1 MKLYPIQCGNFK
13 LDGGA
18 MFGVVPKSLW
28 ERTNPA
34 DSKNLIE
41 LGTRSLLV
49 EDGKKLILIDCGLG
63 NKQDEKFFGHYS
75 LYGDESLDKNL
86 KKFGF
91 VREDITDVFLT
102 HLHFD
107 HCGGAIEWNDDKSGY
122 RPAFKNAQFWT
133 NENHWQ
139 WATEPNPREKASFL
153 KENILPMQESGQLQ
167 FLPTPKTG
175 NYGFAPDLKMDV
187 IFVDGHTEKQML
199 PVIQYQEKTIV
210 FAADLIPTAGHIPQV
225 YVMGYDTRPLLTME
239 EKGKFLKQCVENEY
253 LLFFEHDAHH
263 ELASLK
269 MFLSL
274 MMFLDTKMQSAIS
287 NQQSAI
293 NVSAESRKQKAESKI
308 IGITGGIGSG
318 KSTVSKF
325 IEELGF
331 PVYDSDFW
339 AKELVNVDEN
349 LKSRIIELLG
359 EESYDENGKYNR
371 KFVAEN
377 VFENQELLLKLN
389 QIIHPAVKIH
399 FENWVNAQNAEF
411 VFKETALL
419 FELKLN
425 ESCYQSILVTADEN
439 IRIKRVMDR
448 DGRTYREVKEI
459 IDKQMPEVDKVKLAD
474 FVIQNNTDLESL
486 KEFTHQVIDELQRMD
501 L

>member
-1 MKLYPIQCGNFK
+1 
-13 LDGGA
+13 
-18 MFGVVPKSLW
+18 
-28 ERTNPA
+28 
-34 DSKNLIE
+34 
-41 LGTRSLLV
+41 
-49 EDGKKLILIDCGLG
+49 
-63 NKQDEKFFGHYS
+63 
-75 LYGDESLDKNL
+75 
-86 KKFGF
+86 
-91 VREDITDVFLT
+91 
-102 HLHFD
+102 
-107 HCGGAIEWNDDKSGY
+107 
-122 RPAFKNAQFWT
+122 
-133 NENHWQ
+133 
-139 WATEPNPREKASFL
+139 
-153 KENILPMQESGQLQ
+153 
-167 FLPTPKTG
+167 
-175 NYGFAPDLKMDV
+175 
-187 IFVDGHTEKQML
+187 
-199 PVIQYQEKTIV
+199 
-210 FAADLIPTAGHIPQV
+210 
-225 YVMGYDTRPLLTME
+225 
-239 EKGKFLKQCVENEY
+239 
-253 LLFFEHDAHH
+253 
-263 ELASLK
+263 
-269 MFLSL
+269 

-339 AKELVNVDEN
+339 AKELVNIDEN

-371 KFVAEN
+371 KFVAEK
-377 VFENQELLLKLN
+377 VFDHQELLLQLN

-425 ESCYQSILVTADEN
+425 ESCYQSVLVTADEN

-474 FVIQNNTDLESL
+474 FVIQNNTNLDTL

>member
-1 MKLYPIQCGNFK
+1 MEAG
-13 LDGGA
+13 
-18 MFGVVPKSLW
+18 SLH
-28 ERTNPA
+28 T
-34 DSKNLIE
+34 
-41 LGTRSLLV
+41 
-49 EDGKKLILIDCGLG
+49 GK
-63 NKQDEKFFGHYS
+63 
-75 LYGDESLDKNL
+75 
-86 KKFGF
+86 
-91 VREDITDVFLT
+91 
-102 HLHFD
+102 
-107 HCGGAIEWNDDKSGY
+107 
-122 RPAFKNAQFWT
+122 
-133 NENHWQ
+133 
-139 WATEPNPREKASFL
+139 
-153 KENILPMQESGQLQ
+153 
-167 FLPTPKTG
+167 
-175 NYGFAPDLKMDV
+175 
-187 IFVDGHTEKQML
+187 
-199 PVIQYQEKTIV
+199 
-210 FAADLIPTAGHIPQV
+210 
-225 YVMGYDTRPLLTME
+225 
-239 EKGKFLKQCVENEY
+239 
-253 LLFFEHDAHH
+253 
-263 ELASLK
+263 
-269 MFLSL
+269 
-274 MMFLDTKMQSAIS
+274 
-287 NQQSAI
+287 
-293 NVSAESRKQKAESKI
+293 KI

-325 IEELGF
+325 IEALGF

-349 LKSRIIELLG
+349 LKSKIIELLG
-359 EESYDENGKYNR
+359 SESYDENGKYNR
-371 KFVAEN
+371 KFVAEK
-377 VFENQELLLKLN
+377 VFDHQELLLKLN

>member
-1 MKLYPIQCGNFK
+1 
-13 LDGGA
+13 
-18 MFGVVPKSLW
+18 
-28 ERTNPA
+28 
-34 DSKNLIE
+34 
-41 LGTRSLLV
+41 
-49 EDGKKLILIDCGLG
+49 
-63 NKQDEKFFGHYS
+63 
-75 LYGDESLDKNL
+75 
-86 KKFGF
+86 
-91 VREDITDVFLT
+91 
-102 HLHFD
+102 
-107 HCGGAIEWNDDKSGY
+107 
-122 RPAFKNAQFWT
+122 
-133 NENHWQ
+133 
-139 WATEPNPREKASFL
+139 
-153 KENILPMQESGQLQ
+153 
-167 FLPTPKTG
+167 
-175 NYGFAPDLKMDV
+175 
-187 IFVDGHTEKQML
+187 
-199 PVIQYQEKTIV
+199 
-210 FAADLIPTAGHIPQV
+210 
-225 YVMGYDTRPLLTME
+225 
-239 EKGKFLKQCVENEY
+239 
-253 LLFFEHDAHH
+253 
-263 ELASLK
+263 
-269 MFLSL
+269 

-325 IEELGF
+325 IEALGF

-371 KFVAEN
+371 KFVAEK
-377 VFENQELLLKLN
+377 VFDHQELLLKLN

>member
-1 MKLYPIQCGNFK
+1 MEAG
-13 LDGGA
+13 
-18 MFGVVPKSLW
+18 SLH
-28 ERTNPA
+28 T
-34 DSKNLIE
+34 
-41 LGTRSLLV
+41 
-49 EDGKKLILIDCGLG
+49 GK
-63 NKQDEKFFGHYS
+63 
-75 LYGDESLDKNL
+75 
-86 KKFGF
+86 
-91 VREDITDVFLT
+91 
-102 HLHFD
+102 
-107 HCGGAIEWNDDKSGY
+107 
-122 RPAFKNAQFWT
+122 
-133 NENHWQ
+133 
-139 WATEPNPREKASFL
+139 
-153 KENILPMQESGQLQ
+153 
-167 FLPTPKTG
+167 
-175 NYGFAPDLKMDV
+175 
-187 IFVDGHTEKQML
+187 
-199 PVIQYQEKTIV
+199 
-210 FAADLIPTAGHIPQV
+210 
-225 YVMGYDTRPLLTME
+225 
-239 EKGKFLKQCVENEY
+239 
-253 LLFFEHDAHH
+253 
-263 ELASLK
+263 
-269 MFLSL
+269 
-274 MMFLDTKMQSAIS
+274 
-287 NQQSAI
+287 
-293 NVSAESRKQKAESKI
+293 KI

-371 KFVAEN
+371 KFVAEK
-377 VFENQELLLKLN
+377 VFDHQELLLQLN
-389 QIIHPAVKIH
+389 QIIHPAVKIN
-399 FENWVNAQNAEF
+399 FENWVNAQTAEF

-459 IDKQMPEVDKVKLAD
+459 IDKQMPETDKVKLAD